1 MWLVPQAPE
10 PPRIHQEASLAASF
24 QASIRPL
31 VTEPPTNPPVGDGT
45 APAAPVDPAEAWF
58 DQLVVPVDDARLQ
71 VMREPTLIMRQRV
84 IPRTADPTVLMPALE
99 APGAAAVAADPAS
112 AVLSVPP
119 PMRRLPSA
127 RAWALAALVAVG
139 GVGAGLWLST
149 PRDPVVDVVE
159 LRDPAPA
166 LPRGALAVTE
176 RGLPEGEPAEAEA
189 TAAAESDAPTD
200 VPNAEPAEATDP
212 AATAEAGAPTPST
225 AEAAD
230 PAPAAAEASAAP
242 TPPPAAEAT
251 TAATPSPAE
260 TAAPTPSA
268 AAPAASSARAAA
280 AAPAPRAATPREP
293 RATKAKKRTKP
304 SPRPSW
310 KPTPTAAPTLFSGS
324 EL

>member
-1 MWLVPQAPE
+1 MT
-10 PPRIHQEASLAASF
+10 EA
-24 QASIRPL
+24 
-31 VTEPPTNPPVGDGT
+31 PTNPPVGDGT
-45 APAAPVDPAEAWF
+45 APAASVDPAEAWF

-189 TAAAESDAPTD
+189 AAAAESDAPTD

-212 AATAEAGAPTPST
+212 AAPVEAAAPTPSP

-230 PAPAAAEASAAP
+230 PAPPAP
-242 TPPPAAEAT
+242 APAAEAT
-251 TAATPSPAE
+251 AAPAPSRAEAAAPATPPTAAATPSRDPS
-260 TAAPTPSA
+260 APT
-268 AAPAASSARAAA
+268 R
-280 AAPAPRAATPREP
+280 TPREP

>member
-1 MWLVPQAPE
+1 M
-10 PPRIHQEASLAASF
+10 
-24 QASIRPL
+24 
-31 VTEPPTNPPVGDGT
+31 TEPPTNPPVGDGT
-45 APAAPVDPAEAWF
+45 APAASVDPAEAWF

-166 LPRGALAVTE
+166 MPRGALAVTE

-189 TAAAESDAPTD
+189 AAAAESDAPTD

-212 AATAEAGAPTPST
+212 ASRAEAAAPTPSP
-225 AEAAD
+225 ADAAD
-230 PAPAAAEASAAP
+230 PAPPAAEASAAP
-242 TPPPAAEAT
+242 APAPAAEAT
-251 TAATPSPAE
+251 ATPAPSRAE
-260 TAAPTPSA
+260 
-268 AAPAASSARAAA
+268 A
-280 AAPAPRAATPREP
+280 AAPAPTAAPAAAPPPRTPREP

>member
-1 MWLVPQAPE
+1 M
-10 PPRIHQEASLAASF
+10 
-24 QASIRPL
+24 
-31 VTEPPTNPPVGDGT
+31 TEPPTNPPAGDGT
-45 APAAPVDPAEAWF
+45 ATAAPVDPAEAWF

-149 PRDPVVDVVE
+149 PRDPVLDVVE

-189 TAAAESDAPTD
+189 AAAAESDAPTD
-200 VPNAEPAEATDP
+200 VPNAEATDP
-212 AATAEAGAPTPST
+212 AATAEAAAPTPSP

-230 PAPAAAEASAAP
+230 PAL
-242 TPPPAAEAT
+242 PAAEAT
-251 TAATPSPAE
+251 AAPTPAPAAEATAAPTPAPAA
-260 TAAPTPSA
+260 TAAPTPSRD
-268 AAPAASSARAAA
+268 PSA
-280 AAPAPRAATPREP
+280 RAATPREP